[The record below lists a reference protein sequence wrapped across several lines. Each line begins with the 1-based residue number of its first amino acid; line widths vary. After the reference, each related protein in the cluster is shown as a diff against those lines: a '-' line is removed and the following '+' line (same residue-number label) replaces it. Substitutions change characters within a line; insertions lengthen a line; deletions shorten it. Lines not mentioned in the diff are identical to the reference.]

1 MNKGTVPSVYL
12 DANVWKFSATE
23 LRRLHPRTEKVNWGG
38 KEHEIEVH
46 DFVTVNPNDAI
57 SNNPELKR
65 EADLLPQVASLGTK
79 GIVNF
84 VTQMETDLE
93 TWGLPKL
100 DSQSGSFYGASV
112 TMVPAPVEY
121 GRVILGGGIDL
132 KAEQFRFLTSISD
145 KRFLELQRM
154 TGAYQGPGK
163 INPNQL
169 LDAWH
174 IWCAEHNK
182 CEFFLTLDFTLQ
194 KVTTNSPHS
203 INVRIVRPS
212 ELLLTTQQSA

>member
-1 MNKGTVPSVYL
+1 MGNTVPFIYL
-12 DANVWKFSATE
+12 DANIWKFSATE
-23 LRRLHPRTEKVNWGG
+23 LRRLHPRTQEVNWGG
-38 KEHEIEVH
+38 KVHEIDVH
-46 DFVTVNPNDAI
+46 DIISVNPNDAI

-65 EADLLPQVASLGTK
+65 EADQLPQVASLGTK
-79 GIVNF
+79 GIVKF

-100 DSQSGSFYGASV
+100 DSQSGPFYGAPV
-112 TMVPAPVEY
+112 TMVLAPVEY

-132 KAEQFRFLTSISD
+132 KAEQIRFLTSITD
-145 KRFLELQRM
+145 KRFLELQQI

-182 CEFFLTLDFTLQ
+182 CDLFLTLDLTLQ
-194 KVTTNSPHS
+194 KVTTNSPHP
-203 INVRIVRPS
+203 IYVRIVRPS
-212 ELLLTTQQSA
+212 ELLLATQQSA